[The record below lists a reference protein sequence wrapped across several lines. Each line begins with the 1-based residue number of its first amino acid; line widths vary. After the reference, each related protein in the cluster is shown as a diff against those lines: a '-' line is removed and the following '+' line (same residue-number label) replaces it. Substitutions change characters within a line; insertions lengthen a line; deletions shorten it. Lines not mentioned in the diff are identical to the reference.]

1 MGGGSLKIRREILKS
16 FKSAKFVEMQYHMHI
31 LFKNYLKRH
40 LDGKYYFAVEN
51 IQVIAEGEFV
61 NHFVLLQQ
69 YVFRITIELPRLTL
83 KVVAL
88 NNIPHTR

>member
-1 MGGGSLKIRREILKS
+1 
-16 FKSAKFVEMQYHMHI
+16 MQYHMHI
-31 LFKNYLKRH
+31 FFKNYLKRH

-69 YVFRITIELPRLTL
+69 HVFHITITELPRLTL
-83 KVVAL
+83 KVVQL